1 MQEAVDRKYKIS
13 FHKGVQIV
21 FEQLILLILMIS
33 MILKANI
40 FSIVYLLF
48 VFRYV
53 QCSVKIHLLARL
65 VTYMS
70 VCFILQYV
78 LYLFNLTA

>member
-1 MQEAVDRKYKIS
+1 
-13 FHKGVQIV
+13 
-21 FEQLILLILMIS
+21 MIS

-40 FSIVYLLF
+40 FSLVYLLF

-65 VTYMS
+65 VYYMS
-70 VCFILQYV
+70 ACFIL
-78 LYLFNLTA
+78 

>member
-1 MQEAVDRKYKIS
+1 
-13 FHKGVQIV
+13 
-21 FEQLILLILMIS
+21 MIS

-53 QCSVKIHLLARL
+53 QCSVKIHLLVRL
-65 VTYMS
+65 VMYMS
-70 VCFILQYV
+70 VCFILQYM